1 MTAPVQSTEIR
12 VRPARAADIPEL
24 ARLAAELGY
33 PSTENEIRA
42 RLAAIESTPG
52 HGLWVAEAT
61 GANGKLAGF
70 LNAYVKRAIDTDA
83 RVEIAA
89 LVVDA
94 TQRSRGV
101 GKLLI
106 DRAEAWARENGCC
119 TIGLRSNVIRDR
131 AHKFYERLGFEHYKT
146 QKAFRKSL

>member
-1 MTAPVQSTEIR
+1 MTAPVQSPQIH
-12 VRPARAADIPEL
+12 VRPAHAADTPEL
-24 ARLAAELGY
+24 ARLAGELGY
-33 PSTENEIRA
+33 PSTEEEIRA
-42 RLAAIESTPG
+42 RLAAIESTPA
-52 HGLWVAEAT
+52 HALWVAEAA

-89 LVVDA
+89 LVVDEK
-94 TQRSRGV
+94 QRSRGV

-106 DRAEAWARENGCC
+106 ERAEAWARENGCR

-131 AHKFYERLGFEHYKT
+131 AHKFYERLGYEHYKT